1 MTEPL
6 IRESDLALPVSF
18 IDTHFTK
25 ESGGANMP
33 VACLGILANARIQ
46 LFFKI
51 TFCNKKKWSAKY
63 KNHHTASVSSV
74 GLQSISMCPYTLTNT
89 LFSKDP
95 TPFSQFPCL
104 F

>member
-33 VACLGILANARIQ
+33 VACLGIIAKARIQ
-46 LFFKI
+46 VF
-51 TFCNKKKWSAKY
+51 
-63 KNHHTASVSSV
+63 
-74 GLQSISMCPYTLTNT
+74 
-89 LFSKDP
+89 
-95 TPFSQFPCL
+95 
-104 F
+104 